1 MNQGV
6 SDFSF
11 HPLLTRL
18 TYHGSTDLSHRY
30 LVLLRVQTWT
40 QMISLFFFR
49 FSKLAG
55 ILLFCLQKQH
65 IKHHRTYGPTA
76 ILSIARLFNNMN
88 SFYLWVI
95 MDWHFLGVLALK
107 QLRFLMI
114 IGVTCTLSRNC
125 KNFRNI
131 LMKY

>member
-30 LVLLRVQTWT
+30 LDLLRVQTWT
-40 QMISLFFFR
+40 PMISLFFFR

-88 SFYLWVI
+88 SFYLWV
-95 MDWHFLGVLALK
+95 MSYNGLA
-107 QLRFLMI
+107 F
-114 IGVTCTLSRNC
+114 
-125 KNFRNI
+125 FRRISFKTITIFNDNRSYVYFI
-131 LMKY
+131 SKLQEL